1 MYPYG
6 LSVLE
11 TKLFLRNMNEL
22 SDNFSFDFEIKLVF
36 EAEFVFCFLLAIF
49 QIILALNGGSKSINF
64 AQK

>member
-1 MYPYG
+1 
-6 LSVLE
+6 
-11 TKLFLRNMNEL
+11 MNEL